1 MQYGRKGGCFY
12 VNSAQSCSRDRVDEM
27 FLNAAPDG
35 SVPWEYIETL
45 TGGADLV
52 GDWAIRSY
60 IEAHGY
66 SRRAAQYLMREYAMS
81 EARGLRHT
89 QARSLGAYFD
99 ARKATI
105 YSTRLQR
112 AGKAAAHLTTDCS
125 SGYVP

>member
-1 MQYGRKGGCFY
+1 
-12 VNSAQSCSRDRVDEM
+12 
-27 FLNAAPDG
+27 
-35 SVPWEYIETL
+35 
-45 TGGADLV
+45 
-52 GDWAIRSY
+52 
-60 IEAHGY
+60 
-66 SRRAAQYLMREYAMS
+66 MREYAMS

-89 QARSLGAYFD
+89 QARSLGAYLD